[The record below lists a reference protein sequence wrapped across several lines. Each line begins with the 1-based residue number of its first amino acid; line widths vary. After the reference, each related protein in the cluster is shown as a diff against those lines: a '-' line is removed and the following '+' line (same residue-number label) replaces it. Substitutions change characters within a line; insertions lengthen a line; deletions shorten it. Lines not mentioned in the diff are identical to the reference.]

1 MNESEVDVKQ
11 RLIDGLKKFD
21 NVMVTTRA
29 ENGTMHCRPMAVAE
43 VDERGVVWFVTSK
56 DSAKTHEASEDSRAG
71 VTGQASGIYVSLSG
85 RLDVV
90 NDPDRVRS
98 LWKEAWKVWFPE
110 GKDDPSICL
119 MRLTTEIGE
128 YWDNRGANGVRYL
141 FEAAK
146 ALLDGRPASPNDPK
160 QHAKVAL

>member
-1 MNESEVDVKQ
+1 MNDDVNVKSQ
-11 RLIDGLKKFD
+11 LIDSLKKFD

-29 ENGTMHCRPMAVAE
+29 QDGAMHSRPMAVAE
-43 VDERGVVWFVTSK
+43 VDDRGVVWFVTAK
-56 DSAKTHEASEDSRAG
+56 DSAKTHEVSTDARCS
-71 VTGQASGIYVSLSG
+71 VTGQKDGIYVSLSG

-90 NDPDRVRS
+90 NDRERVRS

-110 GKDDPSICL
+110 GKEDPNICL
-119 MRLTTEIGE
+119 MRLTTEVGE